1 MRLGRALLP
10 LAIMACTLHAGPVAA
25 QGDERA
31 VLSDAEQAWVRAHPV
46 VTLAVDQNNPP
57 LNFRRED
64 ADTASFGGASID
76 YVNLIA
82 RKTGLTVRFVGSTWD
97 EALKKAMAH
106 EVDGVMGARERPE
119 RKARLN
125 FTAPYLEFPIAMA
138 VPLQMPEVRTL
149 SDFGKR
155 RIAVVKNTV
164 RIPVLR
170 SRCPDCVLVEVDTP
184 ADGVAR
190 VQRNEADGFFD
201 DLPVVQRHLAQ
212 GGVKLKIGLLYYY
225 SEAATVR
232 FALRNDEP
240 LLHTIFDK
248 GLAAIR
254 PDEHA
259 LIRARWLTAA
269 EGIPVQRDLPLS
281 EAERAWLGGHQTI
294 RIGYDTH
301 RTPIEWK
308 GDDGMPRGI
317 SIEFM
322 RRVEQ
327 MLGVRFELLPYDG
340 LTALLD
346 AVRRR
351 EVDMISSAAQSTGR
365 QGYLRFSEPYI
376 STPVVLFSAV
386 GVSPPSLANLT
397 GRKVAVIHRTSLD
410 EWLQREWPGV
420 VRVPVASVKEAVG
433 LLRKGDAQAYAG
445 ALLTASHQM
454 MEMGANDIRVAGET
468 DYTYQFRI
476 GVRSDWPELVA
487 MLDQALVAIP
497 RAERDGF
504 RQKWANITYAREID
518 YRPLG
523 ALLAAIIVAT
533 AFIVQLRV
541 MVKRRT
547 ADLEREVAT
556 RRSRE
561 EELQHY
567 RLHLQ
572 ELVDART
579 RELASAKEEAVAA
592 NRAKSVFLSNMS
604 HELRTPLNAI
614 LGFSELLRHEDNV
627 TVPQRKTLDLIN
639 RSGENL
645 LSLINDVLD
654 MSKIEAERSIV
665 DRAPFDVTVM
675 CQDIAALMAVR
686 AHDKGLQ
693 LVLELGEPL
702 VSVLHGD
709 ETKLRQCVLNLIGNA
724 IKFTEQGGVTL
735 RATTAERGG
744 DIVTLV
750 IEVEDSGVGIS
761 AADQERV
768 FEPFVQVDRAQEGT
782 GLGLSITRKLVELME
797 GALTLSSTPGRG
809 SCFRIDLPM
818 QRASLQAPQVRSGRQ
833 GRVERVAPGQPAYR
847 ILVAE
852 DQMQNWLLLQRLLED
867 AGLDV
872 RVATNGQAAVE
883 QFEAWHPHF
892 IWMDN
897 RMPAMSGIEA
907 TRRIRALPGG
917 AEVKIVAVTASA
929 FQDERDEVMESGMDD
944 FIRKPYRREEIFE
957 CLERHL
963 GLRFMRAGSDNA
975 GQGADIE
982 DGRADQ
988 APALAPADLAVLPAD
1003 VRAALRLAVVSLDQH
1018 ALSEIVSGLDAQ
1030 APRVAQGVRE
1040 MVAAARYREL
1050 CALLDAASSAMPAQS
1065 CPDAGF

>member
-1 MRLGRALLP
+1 MHFGRRLWSLVVLAVFACAGPSAAQGEDRALL
-10 LAIMACTLHAGPVAA
+10 T
-25 QGDERA
+25 E
-31 VLSDAEQAWVRAHPV
+31 AEQAWVKAHPL

-57 LNFRRED
+57 LNFRRAD

-76 YVNLIA
+76 YANLIA
-82 RKTGLTVRFVGSTWD
+82 RKTGLTVRYAGSTWD

-138 VPLQMPEVRTL
+138 VPQQTPEVRML

-155 RIAVVKNTV
+155 RIAVVKNTA

-170 SRCPDCVLVEVDTP
+170 SRCPDCVLVEVDSP
-184 ADGVAR
+184 AEGIAR
-190 VQRNEADGFFD
+190 LQRNEADGFFD
-201 DLPVVQRHLAQ
+201 DLPVVQRQLAQ
-212 GGVKLKIGLLYYY
+212 GRTPLKIGLLYYY

-240 LLHTIFDK
+240 LLQTIFDK

-259 LIRARWLTAA
+259 MIRSRWLTAA

-281 EAERAWLGGHQTI
+281 DEQRSWLAGHPAI
-294 RIGYDTH
+294 RIGYDAH

-308 GDDGMPRGI
+308 GDDGAPRGI

-322 RRVEQ
+322 RRIEQ
-327 MLGVRFELLPYDG
+327 MLGVRFELVPYEG
-340 LTALLD
+340 LAPLLD
-346 AVRRR
+346 AARQR
-351 EVDMISSAAQSTGR
+351 EVDVVASAAQAGGR
-365 QGYLRFSEPYI
+365 QNYLRFSDTYI
-376 STPVVLFSAV
+376 STPVVLFAAV
-386 GVSPPSLANLT
+386 GASPPSLANMA
-397 GRKVAVIHRTSLD
+397 GKKVAVIRHTSLD

-420 VRVPVASVKEAVG
+420 GRAPVASLKEAVA
-433 LLRKGDAQAYAG
+433 LLRKGEANAYAG
-445 ALLTASHQM
+445 ALLTASHQL
-454 MEMGANDIRVAGET
+454 METGANDVRVAGET
-468 DYTYQFRI
+468 DYTYQLRI

-487 MLDQALVAIP
+487 MMDQALAAIP
-497 RAERDGF
+497 RAERDSF
-504 RQKWANITYAREID
+504 RQKWANISYAREID

-523 ALLAAIIVAT
+523 ALLAAVIVAA

-547 ADLEREVAT
+547 SDLEREVAT

-627 TVPQRKTLDLIN
+627 TGPQRKTLDLIN

-654 MSKIEAERSIV
+654 MSKIEAERAIV
-665 DRAPFDVTVM
+665 ERAPFDVALM
-675 CQDIAALMAVR
+675 CRDIADLMAVR

-693 LVLELGEPL
+693 LVLELGDPL
-702 VSVLHGD
+702 AAVLHGD
-709 ETKLRQCVLNLIGNA
+709 ETKLRQCVLNLVGNA

-735 RATTAERGG
+735 RAATAERDGG
-744 DIVTLV
+744 GVTLV

-761 AADQERV
+761 AADQARV

-782 GLGLSITRKLVELME
+782 GLGLSITRKLMDLM
-797 GALTLSSTPGRG
+797 GGTLALASTPGKG
-809 SCFRIDLPM
+809 SCFRIELPM
-818 QRASLQAPQVRSGRQ
+818 QRAALEMPLARAGRQ

-847 ILVAE
+847 ILIAE

-867 AGLDV
+867 VGLDV
-872 RVATNGQAAVE
+872 RVAVNGQAAVE
-883 QFEAWHPHF
+883 QFESWHPHF

-897 RMPAMSGIEA
+897 RMPVMSGIDA

-917 AEVKIVAVTASA
+917 MDVKIVAVTASA

-944 FIRKPYRREEIFE
+944 FIRKPYRRDEIFE

-963 GLRFMRAGSDNA
+963 GLSFVRSW
-975 GQGADIE
+975 E
-982 DGRADQ
+982 
-988 APALAPADLAVLPAD
+988 APDDSAAAAPEPAALSPADFLVLPAG
-1003 VRAALRLAVVSLDQH
+1003 VRAALRLAVVSLDQQ
-1018 ALSEIVSGLDAQ
+1018 ALTALIAGFDGY
-1030 APRVAQGVRE
+1030 APQLAHGVRG
-1040 MVAAARYREL
+1040 MAAASRYREL
-1050 CALLDAASSAMPAQS
+1050 CALLDGVPQAASL
-1065 CPDAGF
+1065 